1 MKEDLFKFVISF
13 FANWGWQTLGKI
25 PDPVSGK
32 TQKNLEMANN
42 IIEILIMLEEKTKG
56 NLTEEEAR
64 LLKTTITDLQLNYVD
79 EKEKEKNKEKNK
91 SEENEEGGNK
101 EKTKNNS

>member
-1 MKEDLFKFVISF
+1 MEEDLFKFVISF

-42 IIEILIMLEEKTKG
+42 IIKILTMLEEKTKG

-64 LLKTTITDLQLNYVD
+64 ILKTTITDLQLNYVD
-79 EKEKEKNKEKNK
+79 ELEKEKNKESK
-91 SEENEEGGNK
+91 SKENEEGGDK

>member
-1 MKEDLFKFVISF
+1 MKEELFKFVISF

-32 TQKNLEMANN
+32 TQKNLEMSNN

-56 NLTEEEAR
+56 NLTDEEAR
-64 LLKTTITDLQLNYVD
+64 ILRSTITDLQLNYVD
-79 EKEKEKNKEKNK
+79 ELEKEKQHKEQKNEKKDTGKTEKN
-91 SEENEEGGNK
+91 S
-101 EKTKNNS
+101 